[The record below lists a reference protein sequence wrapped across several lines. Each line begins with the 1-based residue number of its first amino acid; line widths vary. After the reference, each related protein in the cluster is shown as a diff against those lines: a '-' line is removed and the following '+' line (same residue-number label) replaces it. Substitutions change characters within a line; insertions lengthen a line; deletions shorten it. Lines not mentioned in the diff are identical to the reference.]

1 MANRILVLVSTY
13 NGEKF
18 LSQQLDSIL
27 GQRGVEVFILVRD
40 DGSKDGTMAIL
51 GNYSSRFPNV
61 SFYQGDNVGPCM
73 SFFDLLTHTEGYD
86 YYAFCDQDDVW
97 DSDKLSSA
105 IEKLKNQD
113 QDQPLLYCSNLKV
126 VDEKLNFCRKAHQKC
141 YHPKNRYAGL
151 VDFYAVGCTEVF
163 NQKAADMTKSHVR
176 KDCLMHDSWIFMI
189 CNYFGCVVYDH
200 EAHINYRQHGHNVVG
215 TNKDSL
221 SKLKARVER
230 AADRSVQPRLK
241 NAQILFDEFSKELS
255 REDYRKISKMA
266 NYKENF
272 FNWMNLLFDFGIR
285 SNHWGS
291 DIRYRSLLLLR
302 EI

>member
-1 MANRILVLVSTY
+1 MVNRILVLVSTY

-27 GQRGVEVFILVRD
+27 GQQGIDVSILVRD

-51 GNYSSRFPNV
+51 EDYSSRFPHV
-61 SFYQGDNVGPCM
+61 SYFQGKNVGPCM
-73 SFFDLLTHTEGYD
+73 SFFDLLNYAAGYD

-97 DSDKLSSA
+97 DNDKLA
-105 IEKLKNQD
+105 KALEKLEKLPK
-113 QDQPLLYCSNLKV
+113 DQPLLYCSNLKV
-126 VDEKLNFCRKAHQKC
+126 VDEDLNFCRKAHQKS

-163 NQKAADMTKSHVR
+163 NQKAADMTSAHIR

-189 CNYFGCVVYDH
+189 CNFFGCVVYDH
-200 EAHINYRQHGHNVVG
+200 DAHINYRQHGHNVVG

-241 NAQILFDEFSKELS
+241 NAQILFDEFSGDLS
-255 REDYRKISKMA
+255 QKDHRKISKMA
-266 NYKENF
+266 KYKESF
-272 FNWMNLLFDFGIR
+272 VNWMKLLFDFGIR

-291 DIRYRSLLLLR
+291 DVRYRLLLLLR